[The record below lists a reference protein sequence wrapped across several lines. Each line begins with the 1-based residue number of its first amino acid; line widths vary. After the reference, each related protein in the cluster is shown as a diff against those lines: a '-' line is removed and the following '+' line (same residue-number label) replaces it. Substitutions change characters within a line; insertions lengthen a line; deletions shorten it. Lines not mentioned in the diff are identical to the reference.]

1 MDPLTLVAIVIAI
14 FFAVITGILFVN
26 RWSPKSP
33 EEPEPPK
40 EPISYLSPEEL
51 QKAADAERDRIKSI
65 VAEALTEALDQLEKR
80 NKSDF
85 VLHNTHVESIQKA
98 VRESLK
104 TFQTEQSKYSSNLV
118 VNVES
123 LTEHSRNLSSAL
135 RSTTGSGQ
143 WGEMQLERVAELGG
157 MVEHCDFDLQKGLF
171 KDDGTSQRPDMIV
184 HLPSIDK
191 TVTGRIAVDSKASLQ
206 KFMDANEAENEST
219 RKDDL
224 KEWNRDLRKHVKD
237 LSNKKYWES
246 FKGSLELV
254 VMFLPGE
261 TMFSAALQED
271 PDLIEYALERNILL
285 ASPITLIS
293 LLQMLAY
300 GWRQVALAEN
310 AEQIRDSSEGLFN
323 VLKVYV
329 KHLKEIR
336 VGLGKA
342 VGSFNAAVGSWQ
354 RTVYPKGEKLLELK
368 VSTDSAEE
376 VLKLTEIDETLRE
389 IETPNTSGDS

>member
-336 VGLGKA
+336 AGLGKA